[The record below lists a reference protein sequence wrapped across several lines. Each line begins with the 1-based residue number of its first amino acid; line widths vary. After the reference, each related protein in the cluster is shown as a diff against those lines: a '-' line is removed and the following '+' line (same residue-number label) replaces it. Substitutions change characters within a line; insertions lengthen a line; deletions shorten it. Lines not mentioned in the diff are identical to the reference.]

1 MRDSGN
7 CVVADAVPVEPVSI
21 LKFPANREKNREFR
35 QISPLCEI
43 LKADTRA
50 NSEACSEIPYVTE
63 QGIISAEQG
72 ILVQEQGISPA
83 NTESLPNDVFGTYRL
98 ALVAMLVDAQM
109 RVDIRLLEAAIGDPC
124 VRALDGAV
132 DQRVRPAIAMSSADR
147 SYVRSG
153 FLRVS
158 TRIFA
163 APRRDNLRQD
173 RDRNLVGGDGAEVEA
188 SRRLELGEPFRCNA
202 PLR

>member
-1 MRDSGN
+1 MQRNSLRNRTGN
-7 CVVADAVPVEPVSI
+7 Y
-21 LKFPANREKNREFR
+21 FGGTGNFWFRNREFHLLT
-35 QISPLCEI
+35 Q
-43 LKADTRA
+43 K
-50 NSEACSEIPYVTE
+50 
-63 QGIISAEQG
+63 
-72 ILVQEQGISPA
+72 
-83 NTESLPNDVFGTYRL
+83 SLPNDVFGTYRL
-98 ALVAMLVDAQM
+98 ALVAMLVDAQL

-158 TRIFA
+158 TRISA

-173 RDRNLVGGDGAEVEA
+173 RDRNLIGGDGAEVEA

>member
-1 MRDSGN
+1 M
-7 CVVADAVPVEPVSI
+7 
-21 LKFPANREKNREFR
+21 
-35 QISPLCEI
+35 
-43 LKADTRA
+43 KADTRA